1 MLELFVD
8 GFPPRQRADLIWN
21 RTVNV
26 KGGAGECLAMDLV
39 NEHCN
44 QDFKGNKDFY
54 LKNGSNWYPLINELN
69 NMLPSCT

>member
-1 MLELFVD
+1 MLQLFVD
-8 GFPPRQRADLIWN
+8 GFHLVKRADLIWN

-26 KGGAGECLAMDLV
+26 KGGAGRCLAMDLV

-54 LKNGSNWYPLINELN
+54 LKNGCKWYPLINKLN
-69 NMLPSCT
+69 KKYAS

>member
-1 MLELFVD
+1 MLFKHVYLRSFYVRAVR
-8 GFPPRQRADLIWN
+8 GWVPPRQRADLIWN

-54 LKNGSNWYPLINELN
+54 LKMVVIDTLW
-69 NMLPSCT
+69 